1 MKQPTLSAL
10 AISLLIAVL
19 VLCTACSSPSKVI
32 KVGLVMP
39 FTGNAATYGQSLLK
53 GAQLGM
59 DEINAKGGVN
69 GKKLEIVTYDDGGN
83 PSSAATGAQKF
94 ADQKDISIIVGSAL
108 SSSSLAMVPITDKA
122 KLPQLLWSSSSP
134 KLTGISPYVFR
145 MCAQDDKIARDMVV
159 MMHDTLKANKIVSVY
174 PNVDAGK
181 GVNDTVVKEAAARN
195 MTVLESISY
204 LEKDQDF
211 AAVVT
216 KIKELKP
223 DAVALGGNYTDSAL
237 LVKQARIAGIKV
249 PMVGNSGLF
258 SSKFIE
264 LGGSDVEG
272 TILILNFLTTNP
284 DPRIQEFDN
293 KFKTKYGADPD
304 QYSAIA
310 YDGMYVIA
318 QSAKRAMDKNNG
330 ELSREELRAALKATN
345 YRGLVGD
352 TPVTFNDVNNWDRTY
367 VRAVVK
373 NGRFVLYQ

>member
-1 MKQPTLSAL
+1 MLAVSAL
-10 AISLLIAVL
+10 ITVLLL
-19 VLCTACSSPSKVI
+19 GLACSSSPKVI
-32 KVGLVMP
+32 KVGLILP

-53 GAQLGM
+53 GAQMGM

-69 GKKLEIVTYDDGGN
+69 GKHIEIVTYDDGGN
-83 PSSAATGAQKF
+83 PSQAATGAQKF

-122 KLPQLLWSSSSP
+122 KIAQLLWSSSSP

-159 MMHDTLKANKIVSVY
+159 MMHDTLKANKIVSVF
-174 PNVDAGK
+174 PNVDAGR

-211 AAVVT
+211 AAVIT
-216 KIKELKP
+216 KIKALKP
-223 DAVALGGNYTDSAL
+223 DAIALGGNYTDSAL
-237 LVKQARIAGIKV
+237 LVKQARNAGITV

-264 LGGSDVEG
+264 LGGSGVEG

-293 KFKTKYGADPD
+293 KFKAKYGADPD

-310 YDGMYVIA
+310 YDGIYVIA
-318 QSAKRAMDKNNG
+318 DAAKRAMDKNNG
-330 ELSREELRAALKATN
+330 ELSREELRIALKNTN

-352 TPVTFNDVNNWDRTY
+352 TPVTFNEVNNWDRTY

-373 NGRFVLYQ
+373 NGQFVLYQ